1 MQLVHRPCLAFSR
14 PRAGRA
20 PTNRGKGSQ
29 PIEAPFPPRPH
40 VHRRHLVQGTMP
52 KKPASKVKKEKAAP
66 APAKAPT
73 PPNAPPLP
81 MMPPFGLVP
90 GFPPLIP
97 PPPGV
102 DPAVWAAAAAQH
114 AAQQPGA
121 EPKSKEQSMKDAAAA
136 LQSAAQL
143 SKRRRCMVAVDE
155 VPGFVRTVYTLL
167 RVCDDSIIGWSEDG
181 TQILIKEPDRFAA
194 EVCPKFFRHRN
205 FNSFTRL
212 LNMYQF
218 HKVPSVQRDSKDVC
232 FEHPHFQRG
241 RDDLLPL
248 VQRKGAQS
256 MRDELMVLTQRPF
269 PNVSELQVASMA
281 SSRDRTASMAP
292 S

>member
-1 MQLVHRPCLAFSR
+1 
-14 PRAGRA
+14 
-20 PTNRGKGSQ
+20 
-29 PIEAPFPPRPH
+29 
-40 VHRRHLVQGTMP
+40 
-52 KKPASKVKKEKAAP
+52 
-66 APAKAPT
+66 
-73 PPNAPPLP
+73 
-81 MMPPFGLVP
+81 
-90 GFPPLIP
+90 
-97 PPPGV
+97 
-102 DPAVWAAAAAQH
+102 
-114 AAQQPGA
+114 
-121 EPKSKEQSMKDAAAA
+121 MKDAAAA

-256 MRDELMVLTQRPF
+256 MRDELMALTQRLFRTF
-269 PNVSELQVASMA
+269 PNFKLRRRRLHETAPPRWRLHDHMRVDAPRECTEAVSRRCPCHTGP
-281 SSRDRTASMAP
+281 RDVRAAP
-292 S
+292 VPGPGYGARP

>member
-1 MQLVHRPCLAFSR
+1 
-14 PRAGRA
+14 
-20 PTNRGKGSQ
+20 
-29 PIEAPFPPRPH
+29 
-40 VHRRHLVQGTMP
+40 MP
-52 KKPASKVKKEKAAP
+52 KKPASKVKKEKAAAAPAP
-66 APAKAPT
+66 APAKAP
-73 PPNAPPLP
+73 NGPPLP

-114 AAQQPGA
+114 AASQPGT

-205 FNSFTRL
+205 FNSFTR
-212 LNMYQF
+212 
-218 HKVPSVQRDSKDVC
+218 SVTQRD
-232 FEHPHFQRG
+232 FLQFLNLNLRRRRRRG
-241 RDDLLPL
+241 
-248 VQRKGAQS
+248 A
-256 MRDELMVLTQRPF
+256 
-269 PNVSELQVASMA
+269 
-281 SSRDRTASMAP
+281 AP
-292 S
+292 P

>member
-1 MQLVHRPCLAFSR
+1 
-14 PRAGRA
+14 
-20 PTNRGKGSQ
+20 
-29 PIEAPFPPRPH
+29 
-40 VHRRHLVQGTMP
+40 
-52 KKPASKVKKEKAAP
+52 
-66 APAKAPT
+66 
-73 PPNAPPLP
+73 
-81 MMPPFGLVP
+81 
-90 GFPPLIP
+90 
-97 PPPGV
+97 
-102 DPAVWAAAAAQH
+102 
-114 AAQQPGA
+114 
-121 EPKSKEQSMKDAAAA
+121 MKDAAAA

-256 MRDELMVLTQRPF
+256 MRDELMALTQRLFRTF
-269 PNVSELQVASMA
+269 PNFKLRRRRLHETT
-281 SSRDRTASMAP
+281 SRRWRRHDHTRVHESHECTHRP
-292 S
+292 RRP

>member
-1 MQLVHRPCLAFSR
+1 
-14 PRAGRA
+14 
-20 PTNRGKGSQ
+20 
-29 PIEAPFPPRPH
+29 
-40 VHRRHLVQGTMP
+40 MP
-52 KKPASKVKKEKAAP
+52 KKPASKKASVKKEPAPAP

-73 PPNAPPLP
+73 PPNAPPIP

-114 AAQQPGA
+114 AAQQPGN

-205 FNSFTRL
+205 FNSFTR
-212 LNMYQF
+212 
-218 HKVPSVQRDSKDVC
+218 SV
-232 FEHPHFQRG
+232 
-241 RDDLLPL
+241 
-248 VQRKGAQS
+248 
-256 MRDELMVLTQRPF
+256 TQR
-269 PNVSELQVASMA
+269 LH
-281 SSRDRTASMAP
+281 
-292 S
+292 

>member
-1 MQLVHRPCLAFSR
+1 
-14 PRAGRA
+14 
-20 PTNRGKGSQ
+20 
-29 PIEAPFPPRPH
+29 
-40 VHRRHLVQGTMP
+40 MP

-66 APAKAPT
+66 APAPAPAAKAPSP

-81 MMPPFGLVP
+81 MMPQFGLVP

-114 AAQQPGA
+114 AAATQPGA

-205 FNSFTRL
+205 FNSFTRCVTQSRNEL
-212 LNMYQF
+212 E
-218 HKVPSVQRDSKDVC
+218 RDV
-232 FEHPHFQRG
+232 
-241 RDDLLPL
+241 
-248 VQRKGAQS
+248 
-256 MRDELMVLTQRPF
+256 
-269 PNVSELQVASMA
+269 VAAIAMP
-281 SSRDRTASMAP
+281 RRVDGVVVIT
-292 S
+292 